1 MGELDSVFV
10 RVQYAADQAQLRTDG
25 REKSIGE
32 IHYEIQK
39 NGSQG
44 QHGYK
49 Q

>member
-1 MGELDSVFV
+1 MGKSDSVFV
-10 RVQYAADQAQLRTDG
+10 GVQYAADQAQLRADG

-39 NGSQG
+39 HSSQG
-44 QHGYK
+44 QCGYS

>member
-1 MGELDSVFV
+1 MGESDSVFV
-10 RVQYAADQAQLRTDG
+10 CVQYAADQAQLRADR

-44 QHGYK
+44 QPGYG

>member
-1 MGELDSVFV
+1 MGESDSVFV
-10 RVQYAADQAQLRTDG
+10 CVQYAGDEAQLRTDG
-25 REKSIGE
+25 RGKTIGK

-44 QHGYK
+44 QCGYG